1 MKNIVR
7 SLAIAFAVAGFIATT
22 SASGLSAKTTVSATK
37 TSAHPVP
44 VCDPGSGDCGITGW

>member
-7 SLAIAFAVAGFIATT
+7 CLAIALAVTGMIATT
-22 SASGLSAKTTVSATK
+22 SAKTSLAATK

-44 VCDPGSGDCGITGW
+44 TCAPGDGDCGLSQW

>member
-7 SLAIAFAVAGFIATT
+7 CLAIALAVTGFIATT
-22 SASGLSAKTTVSATK
+22 AANGSTKVSTK
-37 TSAHPVP
+37 TSAHPAP

>member
-7 SLAIAFAVAGFIATT
+7 CFAIALAVTGIIATT
-22 SASGLSAKTTVSATK
+22 SANGAIKTATK

-44 VCDPGSGDCGITGW
+44 MCDPGSGDCGLGTW